1 MTGNG
6 PLSRLRFRR
15 RAAAQIGITLDS
27 DADLAAMRGKTPAQL
42 DTALDVLLSTSAGQ
56 KRVIKLLAR
65 IALHL
70 LTKQRA

>member
-1 MTGNG
+1 M
-6 PLSRLRFRR
+6 SRLSFRR
-15 RAAAQIGITLDS
+15 DAAEQIGVALDS
-27 DADLAAMRGKTPAQL
+27 DTDLAAMRGKTPAQL
-42 DTALDVLLSTSAGQ
+42 DAALDVLLSTSAGQ